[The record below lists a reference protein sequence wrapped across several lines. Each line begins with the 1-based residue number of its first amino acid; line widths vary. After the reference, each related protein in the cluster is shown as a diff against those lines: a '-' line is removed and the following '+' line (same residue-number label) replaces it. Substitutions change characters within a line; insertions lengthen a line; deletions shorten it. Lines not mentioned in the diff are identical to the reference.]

1 MTDLITEYKNSCCWL
16 TLNRVEKS
24 NAFDDHLINQLIKAI
39 DEAVDNPEVR
49 AIVLKANG
57 KHFSAGADL
66 AWMQRM
72 ALYSEEENFT
82 DACELAQLMYRLHH
96 SPKPCIAMI
105 QGAAFGGG
113 AGMAAAC
120 DIAIA
125 ADNAIFCFSEVK
137 LGLIPAV
144 ISPYVIKAIGER
156 ASKAL
161 FITAETF
168 NAEQAKQLGLVQH
181 TVELDSLES
190 FTEKYVEAIIKNAP
204 IAVCE
209 ARRLVDKVANRQIDK
224 ELIEETALLIAR
236 KRVSEEGQDCL
247 QAFLNKKQK

>member
-1 MTDLITEYKNSCCWL
+1 MTFLITEYKNNSCWL

-24 NAFDDHLINQLIKAI
+24 NAFDDQLINELIKAI
-39 DEAVDNPEVR
+39 DEAVANPDVR

-66 AWMQRM
+66 AWMKRM

-82 DACELAQLMYRLHH
+82 DACELAQLMSRLYH

-113 AGMAAAC
+113 AGLAAAC

-125 ADNAIFCFSEVK
+125 ADNALFCFSEVK

-144 ISPYVIKAIGER
+144 ISPYVVKAIGER
-156 ASKAL
+156 ATKAL
-161 FITAETF
+161 FITAEAF
-168 NAEQAKQLGLVQH
+168 NAERAQQLGLVQH
-181 TVELDSLES
+181 CVDLASLES
-190 FTEKYVEAIIKNAP
+190 FTEKHVEAIINNAP
-204 IAVCE
+204 IAVCD
-209 ARRLVDKVANRQIDK
+209 AKKLVEKVVNRPIDQ
-224 ELIEETALLIAR
+224 ELIEETAMLIAK
-236 KRVSEEGQDCL
+236 KRVSEEGQNCL
-247 QAFLNKKQK
+247 QAFLNKKEK